1 MRSTILKMSLVVAV
15 CAAPGLARAD
25 DGDEFSLAQYAVP
38 ADGSDDES
46 DGSFLTDEGD
56 PAATVLTPQ
65 HWFDIPTYKTYFQ
78 ADAIWL
84 SRINNS
90 DSRPIAV
97 LLPAGTPT
105 VLTTDAASLQNK
117 FQLGGLFTLGFNLDN
132 VAAVEATYFGLN
144 HWKNSATVTDP
155 AGTLGLAGPVLNA
168 TTDFAFADRM
178 QIDYSSR
185 IHNAEINYKQTI
197 EGLTLL
203 TGFRYFSLQEDFNIQ
218 SHGFLS
224 GTTSNYNV
232 RAANRLVGWQWG
244 AGSTAQWG
252 RFSVGALGK
261 IGLFAN
267 LAQQKTDF
275 QDQNNTI
282 PLAMYKVQTTPVS
295 VLGEIY
301 VNASYQVLDWLGI
314 HVGYRFIG
322 LDNVAMAPGQLNF
335 NNFMPFINAH
345 EFLLLQGVNVGVEV
359 RW

>member
-1 MRSTILKMSLVVAV
+1 MQSTILKLSLVVAL

-25 DGDEFSLAQYAVP
+25 DTEEFSLAQYAVP
-38 ADGSDDES
+38 ADGFDDGT
-46 DGSFLTDEGD
+46 DGDFLTDECD
-56 PAATVLTPQ
+56 PGVTVLTPQ
-65 HWFDIPTYKTYFQ
+65 HWFDAPDYKTYFQ
-78 ADAIWL
+78 ADALWL

-90 DSRPIAV
+90 DSQPIAV
-97 LLPAGTPT
+97 LLPAMTAT
-105 VLTTDAASLQNK
+105 VLTSDAASLQNK
-117 FQLGGLFTLGFNLDN
+117 FQLGGLFTLGFKLDN

-144 HWKNSATVTDP
+144 HWKNSATVNDP

-168 TTDFAFADRM
+168 TTDFAFADSM
-178 QIDYSSR
+178 KVDYSSR

-203 TGFRYFSLQEDFNIQ
+203 TGFRYFRLEEDFNIR

-224 GTTSNYNV
+224 GKTSDYNV
-232 RAANRLVGWQWG
+232 RAINQLIGWQWG
-244 AGSTAQWG
+244 LGTTQQWG
-252 RFSVGALGK
+252 RFSVGAMGK
-261 IGLFAN
+261 IGIYAN
-267 LAQQKTDF
+267 AAEQKTDF
-275 QDQNNTI
+275 RDQNNVV
-282 PLAMYKVQTTPVS
+282 PLAVYKVQTTPVS

-314 HVGYRFIG
+314 HAGYRFIG

-345 EFLLLQGVNVGVEV
+345 EFLLLQGVNVGVEI